1 VGLETSSFIIHHG
14 QAAAKATPRRLIL
27 AHPPGKNY
35 PVSLDFLILSMESI
49 KRMKTAMPSGLESHL
64 GYWLRRVSNHVSLQF
79 SRALAEQNV
88 SVAEWVA
95 VRRLYDQPGLSP
107 RELALALGMTQG
119 AISKIID
126 KLLAKRW
133 IAARDNQADRR
144 QQFLT
149 LTAAGR
155 KAVPQLAR
163 IADENDAQFFGELS
177 GKEQAKLRRLMER
190 LTEIHHWDD
199 TPTT

>member
-1 VGLETSSFIIHHG
+1 MRSSEPS
-14 QAAAKATPRRLIL
+14 A
-27 AHPPGKNY
+27 
-35 PVSLDFLILSMESI
+35 LD
-49 KRMKTAMPSGLESHL
+49 SHL

-79 SRALAEQNV
+79 SRTLAAQNV

-95 VRRLYDQPGLSP
+95 VRHLYDQPGLSP
-107 RELALALGMTQG
+107 SDLALALGMTQG
-119 AISKIID
+119 AISKILD
-126 KLLAKRW
+126 KLFAKRW
-133 IAARDNQADRR
+133 IAAKDNQADRR

-163 IADENDAQFFGELS
+163 IADENDAHFFGELS
-177 GKEQAKLRRLMER
+177 GKEQARLRRLMER
-190 LTEIHHWDD
+190 LTKIHHWDD

>member
-1 VGLETSSFIIHHG
+1 
-14 QAAAKATPRRLIL
+14 
-27 AHPPGKNY
+27 
-35 PVSLDFLILSMESI
+35 MESI
-49 KRMKTAMPSGLESHL
+49 KRMKTAEPSGLDSHL

-79 SRALAEQNV
+79 SRTLAEQNV

-107 RELALALGMTQG
+107 SELALALGMTQG
-119 AISKIID
+119 AISKVID

-133 IAARDNQADRR
+133 IAAKDNQSDRR

-163 IADENDAQFFGELS
+163 IADENDTHFFSELS
-177 GKEQAKLRRLMER
+177 VRERAMLHRLMKR
-190 LTEIHHWDD
+190 LTEIHHWND